1 MPSRSRASVEVSRP
15 SAENRALV
23 SPDAARTSRREDA
36 HDDADAPAGRKLSDM
51 LASRRCAAKIAAAL
65 GKLGY
70 GFAVI
75 PATAKPK
82 RSSRK
87 G

>member
-1 MPSRSRASVEVSRP
+1 MPSRRRAGVEASRLSTESGTRIPRDAACTSRP
-15 SAENRALV
+15 GGGN
-23 SPDAARTSRREDA
+23 
-36 HDDADAPAGRKLSDM
+36 DDANAPADRKLSDM

-82 RSSRK
+82 RSSPK

>member
-1 MPSRSRASVEVSRP
+1 MPSRSRSAIEASRP
-15 SAENRALV
+15 PAKSGALA
-23 SPDAARTSRREDA
+23 SRDAARTSRPSGA
-36 HDDADAPAGRKLSDM
+36 PDDADAPAGRKLSDM

-82 RSSRK
+82 RPSRK
-87 G
+87 N

>member
-1 MPSRSRASVEVSRP
+1 MPSRSRAAVEASRP
-15 SAENRALV
+15 SAESGTRV
-23 SPDAARTSRREDA
+23 PPDAARTSRPGGA
-36 HDDADAPAGRKLSDM
+36 HDDANAPAGRKLSDM
-51 LASRRCAAKIAAAL
+51 LASRRCAAKIAATL
-65 GKLGY
+65 GRLGY